1 MTDILRQRRARLTDF
16 QGFCSAEGIANDGS
30 DGKRGRQGMPLKK
43 WNPFSEEARQ
53 GPTKRAVIGDRPD
66 LNRAW
71 EEEKPIR
78 LCRIMRFLS

>member
-1 MTDILRQRRARLTDF
+1 MSSGSDVRARLIYKF
-16 QGFCSAEGIANDGS
+16 GSSGEGIANDGS
-30 DGKRGRQGMPLKK
+30 DGKRGHWDMASKSEPISLKGT
-43 WNPFSEEARQ
+43 RR
-53 GPTKRAVIGDRPD
+53 GRTKRAVIGDRPD

>member
-1 MTDILRQRRARLTDF
+1 MSSGSAVRARLIYKF
-16 QGFCSAEGIANDGS
+16 GSSGEGIANDGS
-30 DGKRGRQGMPLKK
+30 DGKRGHRDMPSK
-43 WNPFSEEARQ
+43 SEAIWLEGSLH

-66 LNRAW
+66 LDRAW